1 MSTPAA
7 TPEAEQSKQ
16 GVLPVLTAN
25 KALGR
30 AAEQPAER
38 VVRRYCCTWRIESSV
53 EKLGYAAIAG
63 CDEAGRGALLGP
75 LYAAAVILDPARRIR
90 GLDDSKKLTP
100 AEREEF
106 AGAIRA
112 KALAFAVMAI
122 SAADVDVF
130 NVYQASR
137 RAMIQALAQLQPAPD
152 FVLTDAMRLAGW
164 GDAAE
169 FSIPYRAIVHGDAR
183 SVSIAAASILAKTA
197 RDAHLVEL
205 DRLYP
210 QYRLAQ
216 NKGYGTPEHLE
227 GLAQF
232 GPCPEHRR
240 TFAPVKGFDLPL
252 FPGPL
257 NSIPTA

>member
-1 MSTPAA
+1 MMRTSEA
-7 TPEAEQSKQ
+7 PESKEA
-16 GVLPVLTAN
+16 VLPASASTNVASS
-25 KALGR
+25 
-30 AAEQPAER
+30 PAER
-38 VVRRYCCTWRIESSV
+38 VVPRYCCTWRIESSV
-53 EKLGYAAIAG
+53 KKLGYAAIAG

-106 AGAIRA
+106 AIAIRA
-112 KALAFAVMAI
+112 RALAFAVVGI
-122 SAADVDVF
+122 SAADVDVL

-137 RAMIQALAQLQPAPD
+137 RAMIQALQQLQPVPD
-152 FVLTDAMRLAGW
+152 FVLTDAMRLGGW
-164 GDAAE
+164 GDPVE
-169 FSIPYRAIVHGDAR
+169 FSIPYRPIIHGDAR

-210 QYRLAQ
+210 EYQLAK

-227 GLAQF
+227 GLAQH

-240 TFAPVKGFDLPL
+240 TFAPVKGCYLPL
-252 FPGPL
+252 FPGAAD
-257 NSIPTA
+257 SFAVS